1 MRKAIAVLLLA
12 ALLTALFVPAL
23 AAEEKKL
30 GNVVTGYEAVVSDDA
45 GLLSDSEIK
54 SVLTTMYLWN
64 YNYYLPQNRGKVR
77 RHTIVL
83 TENTAGRDVLAPGQN
98 GGGHGIR

>member
-1 MRKAIAVLLLA
+1 MRKAIAVLFLA

-45 GLLSDSEIK
+45 GLLSDSADPLSFPVI
-54 SVLTTMYLWN
+54 YD
-64 YNYYLPQNRGKVR
+64 YRGFCQ
-77 RHTIVL
+77 HH
-83 TENTAGRDVLAPGQN
+83 APG
-98 GGGHGIR
+98 